1 MFIYWSQSFDCFSLI
16 PSDLKRFSFS
26 WRYGCCGSCS
36 MKGILTSLRTLW
48 NNHSLRNLWTAL
60 VTLNRDWWSSSLLR
74 SMVHGWTIV
83 QMGHGIS
90 TWVPSRVNWEE
101 LPLLHWSS
109 SKGWLPRADRLP
121 RGPGDHSVWSLAM
134 KCLCRVVGMPGCSP
148 LQLKW
153 NKEEQWRW
161 FGLLTAGAAL
171 HVITG
176 CLSGDLLSF
185 VNKIE
190 HLIKYDIICNLS
202 HFVKKRLLTWYPYIG
217 CKEEANKNRHK

>member
-16 PSDLKRFSFS
+16 PSDLNRFSFS
-26 WRYGCCGSCS
+26 WRYGCFGSCS

-134 KCLCRVVGMPGCSP
+134 KYLKRV
-148 LQLKW
+148 
-153 NKEEQWRW
+153 
-161 FGLLTAGAAL
+161 AGITIAA
-171 HVITG
+171 
-176 CLSGDLLSF
+176 
-185 VNKIE
+185 E
-190 HLIKYDIICNLS
+190 M
-202 HFVKKRLLTWYPYIG
+202 
-217 CKEEANKNRHK
+217 E

>member
-1 MFIYWSQSFDCFSLI
+1 M
-16 PSDLKRFSFS
+16 S
-26 WRYGCCGSCS
+26 W
-36 MKGILTSLRTLW
+36 LFL
-48 NNHSLRNLWTAL
+48 H
-60 VTLNRDWWSSSLLR
+60 
-74 SMVHGWTIV
+74 SMVHGSTTV

-134 KCLCRVVGMPGCSP
+134 KYLCRVVGMLGCSP

-153 NKEEQWRW
+153 SKVEQWRW
-161 FGLLTAGAAL
+161 FGFLTAGAAL

-176 CLSGDLLSF
+176 CLSGNLFSF
-185 VNKIE
+185 VDNIE
-190 HLIKYDIICNLS
+190 HLIEYDIIGSLS
-202 HFVKKRLLTWYPYIG
+202 YFVKKRLLTWYPYIG
-217 CKEEANKNRHK
+217 CKEEAYKNRHK

>member
-202 HFVKKRLLTWYPYIG
+202 HFVKKRLLTWYPHIG

>member
-1 MFIYWSQSFDCFSLI
+1 
-16 PSDLKRFSFS
+16 
-26 WRYGCCGSCS
+26 
-36 MKGILTSLRTLW
+36 
-48 NNHSLRNLWTAL
+48 
-60 VTLNRDWWSSSLLR
+60 
-74 SMVHGWTIV
+74 MVHGSTIV

-185 VNKIE
+185 VK
-190 HLIKYDIICNLS
+190 
-202 HFVKKRLLTWYPYIG
+202 
-217 CKEEANKNRHK
+217 KNRTSYQIWYNLQLVTFCQEASTYLISIHWLQRRSQQEPAQVGWDQPHKDWSTKADPS

>member
-1 MFIYWSQSFDCFSLI
+1 
-16 PSDLKRFSFS
+16 
-26 WRYGCCGSCS
+26 
-36 MKGILTSLRTLW
+36 MKGILTNLRTLQ
-48 NNHSLRNLWTAL
+48 NNHSLKNLLTAS
-60 VTLNRDWWSSSLLR
+60 VTLNQDWCHWSQFLR
-74 SMVHGWTIV
+74 SMVHGSTIV

-101 LPLLHWSS
+101 PPLLHWSS

-185 VNKIE
+185 VKKIE

-217 CKEEANKNRHK
+217 CKEEAYKNRHK